1 MSYSVP
7 YSFIPGT
14 KARAQD
20 VNANFNSVT
29 DYLELL
35 DASKVNND
43 LSNISAEGVNLIKNN
58 SSRRN
63 IGELIYTLIPLQDA
77 NLHLLDGTLLYSG
90 VYSDFIDYIA
100 NLYAENPSANYFC
113 TESDWQSSVS
123 TYGVCGKFVY
133 DSTNNTVRL
142 PKVTGKIDGTTDIN
156 ALGDLE
162 PLFVKLPNITGWHQ
176 EINHYTY
183 WDNSGAFTGTRLS
196 TFDGTERGS
205 DYGGRG
211 LCTIS
216 LDASRSSSVYSGNGS
231 DTAIHEQAIK
241 CFIYIVIA
249 TSSKTEIQT
258 DIDEVV
264 TDLNNKMDRDCLN
277 ASDTG
282 NIQMAKASMPSNTY
296 VDLTLGASGS
306 TYTAPANGWF
316 YFTIQTTNSNSS
328 YFGIFNT
335 SNNMRDGKWTTL
347 GSANIASYMPARK
360 GDVIEI
366 SYTNGTPISDCRFI
380 YAQGSESEAQ

>member
-162 PLFVKLPNITGWHQ
+162 PLFVRLPNITGSSGDF
-176 EINHYTY
+176 NGGNDVVSYGAMYSTKTGNTY
-183 WDNSGAFTGTRLS
+183 QHSGGAGPQWSRI
-196 TFDGTERGS
+196 
-205 DYGGRG
+205 Y
-211 LCTIS
+211 I
-216 LDASRSSSVYSGNGS
+216 DASRSSSVYSGNGS

-241 CFIYIVIA
+241 CFVYIVIA

-264 TDLNNKMDRDCLN
+264 TDLNGKADTDLSNIN
-277 ASDTG
+277 ASQSAKNTIVDWVMPDYSAYFDITSDVSTNQKDRSYAYPVVLYGKQNTG
-282 NIQMAKASMPSNTY
+282 GSIDGNNLIIKIGNFQVNA
-296 VDLTLGASGS
+296 VDYSYGEEPVCVFI
-306 TYTAPANGWF
+306 PAN
-316 YFTIQTTNSNSS
+316 TTFKCYLSN
-328 YFGIFNT
+328 
-335 SNNMRDGKWTTL
+335 
-347 GSANIASYMPARK
+347 ANVNRHQVLIVPLK
-360 GDVIEI
+360 GG
-366 SYTNGTPISDCRFI
+366 N
-380 YAQGSESEAQ
+380 YA